1 MSLLRCSGTAAAR
14 RRRSIVLAALVVFS
28 WSLFAPTASTQA
40 EGWKFWEGK
49 ETRVDD
55 GLGGTPY
62 ASSARQGV
70 APRSSGYKAPA
81 PASSS
86 SGGWNI
92 GAGMSSAAKSV
103 ANGASSAA
111 SKTAAVTKKAAK
123 KTIDIVTLKPL
134 WGSKPQPNQ
143 FTLGSHPDPRKKNDN
158 RPALWGA
165 SSKTTVRPNTPAGF
179 FSQPQVK

>member
-1 MSLLRCSGTAAAR
+1 MSLASRSRTAVH
-14 RRRSIVLAALVVFS
+14 RRRSIVFTAAFVLASSFVGSVG
-28 WSLFAPTASTQA
+28 PTQA

-81 PASSS
+81 APSSS

-92 GAGMSSAAKSV
+92 GAGMTGAAKSV
-103 ANGASSAA
+103 VNGTASAA
-111 SKTAAVTKKAAK
+111 SKTASVTKKTAK
-123 KTIDIVTLKPL
+123 KTWDIVTLKPL
-134 WGSKPQPNQ
+134 WGSKPQPSQ
-143 FTLGSHPDPRKKNDN
+143 FALGSHPDPRKKNDN
-158 RPALWGA
+158 RPALWGT

>member
-1 MSLLRCSGTAAAR
+1 MSLASCSRTAVR
-14 RRRSIVLAALVVFS
+14 RRRSIVVVASLIAASSLLV
-28 WSLFAPTASTQA
+28 FALPTQA

-70 APRSSGYKAPA
+70 ATRSSGYTAPK
-81 PASSS
+81 PSESS

-103 ANGASSAA
+103 VNGASSAA
-111 SKTAAVTKKAAK
+111 SKTASVTKKAAK
-123 KTIDIVTLKPL
+123 KTVDIVTLKPL
-134 WGSKPQPNQ
+134 WGSKPKPNQ
-143 FTLGSHPDPRKKNDN
+143 FSLGSHPDPRKKNDD
-158 RPALWGA
+158 RPALWGT

-179 FSQPQVK
+179 FSQPRVK